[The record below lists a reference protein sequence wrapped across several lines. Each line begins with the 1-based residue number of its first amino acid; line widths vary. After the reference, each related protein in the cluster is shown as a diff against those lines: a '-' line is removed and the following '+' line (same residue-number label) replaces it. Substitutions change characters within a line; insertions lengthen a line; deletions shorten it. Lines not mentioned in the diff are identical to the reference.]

1 MLYEST
7 SALDVCESMSITTA
21 NVNLI
26 YIPETHNSM
35 QTGSGSLH
43 VGGHAL
49 PQSLYT
55 FNPGHWEKRETVTKY
70 SVLLMYKD
78 YAETMT

>member
-1 MLYEST
+1 MCVYVCVCAFYVNVCCVVYESM
-7 SALDVCESMSITTA
+7 SALNVCESMSITTA

-26 YIPETHNSM
+26 SIPETHDSIQNR
-35 QTGSGSLH
+35 SGLSH

-55 FNPGHWEKRETVTKY
+55 FNPGH
-70 SVLLMYKD
+70 
-78 YAETMT
+78 